1 MRDGAR
7 TSTSASRSVARP
19 NAGREARVPRR
30 ALCLAFLIPCVLGLG
45 AAAGDDFAD
54 AECQHGVSYFGDFK
68 YPQGF
73 AHFDYVNPDAPKGGT
88 LVRSVGAGFNNFT
101 PFIAKGVSVPGITVI
116 GEQIAYDSLM
126 RPSDDEVG
134 VFYGNLAGCIEVND
148 DVTEVRMVLRD
159 EARWH
164 DGAPVTATDV
174 KFTFEHIRDHAF
186 PGVKAAFAPIEE
198 VVVQG
203 AKDVLF
209 RFRWPMNVNVV
220 TALGKVAIL
229 PEHYWRDRDNS
240 ATTIEAPLSSGPYR
254 VGRFELGK
262 FIEFQRVDDYWAR
275 DFGFAKGQHN
285 LDVIRYEVYRDATVQ
300 REALRKGLIDVF
312 FEGNAALW
320 ATGYDLPARDQ
331 GLLELRI
338 HDYHEY
344 MGIIRAL
351 AFNLTKPRFQD
362 VRVREALTLAFDF
375 DWMNDVLDY
384 GTYER
389 PESFFH
395 GTFLNAGG
403 LPTAG
408 ELELLEPFRDQL
420 PERVFTEPPF
430 AESGTGRLRGRQ
442 ALLRAQA
449 LLADAGWT
457 QRPGAGLVNE
467 AGEVFEV
474 EFLVAGPAREL
485 LPYIARLERLGI
497 AARIRVLEAAQYI
510 NMRRQ
515 NKGDAVFGSLATAM
529 PPNQEVAA
537 YYASNSHGNA
547 NFARLASPVVDA
559 LVARVLSATDRDSLL
574 AASRALDR
582 VLYWGFYFIPVRA
595 VEGQRLVLWSKF
607 GKPETLALSGGF
619 PATWWWDPT
628 RAARVEKALT
638 AD

>member
-1 MRDGAR
+1 MRKDRLAFLSSRHGTR
-7 TSTSASRSVARP
+7 TSPSAFVGRPVGSWSPFGLNGTSS
-19 NAGREARVPRR
+19 AGREARVPRK
-30 ALCLAFLIPCVLGLG
+30 ALASLAFLIPWVLGLD
-45 AAAGDDFAD
+45 AAADLAD
-54 AECQHGVSYFGDFK
+54 AECRHGVSYFGDFK
-68 YPQGF
+68 YAEGF
-73 AHFDYVNPDAPKGGT
+73 SHFEYANPDAPKGGT

-101 PFIAKGVSVPGITVI
+101 PFIAKGVGVPGIGVI

-134 VFYGNLAGCIEVND
+134 VFYGNLAKCIAVND
-148 DVTEVRMVLRD
+148 DVTEVRMLLHD

-209 RFRWPMNVNVV
+209 RYRWPMNLNAV

-229 PEHYWRDRDNS
+229 PEHYWRDLDNS
-240 ATTIEAPLSSGPYR
+240 ATTIEAPVSSGPYR

-262 FIEFQRVDDYWAR
+262 FIEFQRVEDYWAR
-275 DFGFAKGQHN
+275 DLGFARGQHN

-351 AFNLTKPRFQD
+351 AFNLTKPRFKD

-384 GTYER
+384 GTYQK

-395 GTFLNAGG
+395 GTFLNAKG
-403 LPTAG
+403 LPTTD
-408 ELELLEPFRDQL
+408 EIELLEPFRDQL
-420 PERVFTEPPF
+420 PGRVFTEAPF
-430 AESGTGRLRGRQ
+430 AESGTAKLRGRQ
-442 ALLRAQA
+442 ALRGRRRSWLKQAGRSRRAKRWSTRRA
-449 LLADAGWT
+449 KSSRSSSWSLARRANCCPTSRVSTGSASPRVSVCWKPRST
-457 QRPGAGLVNE
+457 STCVARTRAMPFSAAWPPRCRRTRRWRPTTRRTATATPTL
-467 AGEVFEV
+467 
-474 EFLVAGPAREL
+474 PASLHPSWMHSSRGCS
-485 LPYIARLERLGI
+485 ARRTGI
-497 AARIRVLEAAQYI
+497 PCSPPAARSTACCIGASTSSRYARWKVSAWSCGA
-510 NMRRQ
+510 
-515 NKGDAVFGSLATAM
+515 SLA
-529 PPNQEVAA
+529 
-537 YYASNSHGNA
+537 
-547 NFARLASPVVDA
+547 
-559 LVARVLSATDRDSLL
+559 
-574 AASRALDR
+574 SRR
-582 VLYWGFYFIPVRA
+582 PWR
-595 VEGQRLVLWSKF
+595 
-607 GKPETLALSGGF
+607 
-619 PATWWWDPT
+619 
-628 RAARVEKALT
+628 
-638 AD
+638 